1 MLKSSSIFKRKFE
14 KNKKFPLSR
23 FECFEHVILQLMKN
37 IPKRF
42 MTIQTIMF
50 PSDLSNIKKCNFK
63 ECPFTQ
69 VAPLNVFLL
78 GKNFNST
85 FLKLYMFEKF
95 NFEESKK
102 EKKNYKNVLYL

>member
-1 MLKSSSIFKRKFE
+1 
-14 KNKKFPLSR
+14 
-23 FECFEHVILQLMKN
+23 
-37 IPKRF
+37 